1 MKEVEKSYSNI
12 VGCIRA
18 CRSTQIFN
26 KGELPLMRFGNHIAL
41 VTSISEPSSYF
52 KGVRC
57 NSLMEENDLCT
68 SSFMRGNYYS

>member
-1 MKEVEKSYSNI
+1 MKEVESAYSNI

-26 KGELPLMRFGNHIAL
+26 EGELPLMRFGNHIAL
-41 VTSISEPSSYF
+41 VTSISEPSSCF

-57 NSLMEENDLCT
+57 NALMEENDFCT
-68 SSFMRGNYYS
+68 SSFMRGNDYS